1 MATQSREPAAEELE
15 RGLFGQIEVHS
26 IDWVPDPERH
36 GKVWQQSMLWF
47 LGNFQYFTIPIGF
60 VGPALGLSLGW
71 SILAGVLGI
80 WFGTLF
86 MAFHA
91 TQGPVF
97 GLPQMIQ
104 TRAQLGYRGVVVA
117 LFAVLFTYMA
127 FNVADQVLMST
138 GLHGAFGWNAHLVAG
153 ATAVLA
159 ALLAIFGYDWVHRV
173 FRFLLVISF
182 PCYAIISI
190 AILIGHAGGA
200 APHHPGG
207 FIFAAFMSQFS
218 VAAAYNITYA
228 PYVSDYSR
236 YMPRDTPA
244 RGIITAVFFGASGS
258 AIWLIALGAWLAT
271 RLGIGDGLVGL
282 QLVGDKVAAPL
293 GSITA
298 VLSATALLATMGMN
312 AYGGMLTVLTGIDSF
327 KTIKTSRAWRV
338 VTIIALAILWYAIG
352 ASISSSTSAV
362 SAVLNSLTLM
372 LYLLVPWTAL
382 NLVDY
387 FFVRHGH
394 YAITDIFRADGVYG
408 AWGWRGLTA
417 YFVGFACEI
426 PFMVLPPIAGLSYTG
441 YFPSHLTNGVDYSWL
456 VGLVISGLV
465 YLLLSRSLDVAAE
478 QSAIDASERE
488 QQAIDVFAEA
498 ATITEQGHPDAQAPY
513 PRHRSGRRSAA
524 GDAGHVRTP

>member
-1 MATQSREPAAEELE
+1 MATQSREPTVEEEQE
-15 RGLFGQIEVHS
+15 RGLLGQIEVHS
-26 IDWVPDPERH
+26 IDWIPDTERH
-36 GKVWQQSMLWF
+36 GKVWQQAMLWF

-71 SILAGVLGI
+71 SILAGALGI
-80 WFGTLF
+80 GFGTLF

-138 GLHGAFGWNAHLVAG
+138 GLHGAFGWNAHLVAA

-182 PCYAIISI
+182 PCYAIISV
-190 AILIGHAGGA
+190 AILIGHAGGHA
-200 APHHPGG
+200 THHPSG
-207 FIFAAFMSQFS
+207 FLFAAFMAQFS

-236 YMPRDTPA
+236 YMPRKTPA
-244 RGIITAVFFGASGS
+244 RGIIGAVFFGASGS

-271 RLGIGDGLVGL
+271 RLGISDGLVGL
-282 QLVGDKVAAPL
+282 QVVGDNVVAPL

-327 KTIKTSRAWRV
+327 KKIKTSRALRV
-338 VTIIALAILWYAIG
+338 VTVIALAIVWYAIG
-352 ASISSSTSAV
+352 ASLSSSTSAV

-387 FFVRHGH
+387 FFVRRGH
-394 YAITDIFRADGVYG
+394 YAITDIFRPDGVYG

-417 YFVGFACEI
+417 YFVGFAAEI

-441 YFPSHLTNGVDYSWL
+441 YFPAHLTNGVDYSWL
-456 VGLVISGLV
+456 VGLAVSGLV
-465 YLLLSRSLDVAAE
+465 YLLLSRSLNLAAE
-478 QSAIDASERE
+478 QAAIDASERE
-488 QQAIDVFAEA
+488 LQAIDVAAEA
-498 ATITEQGHPDAQAPY
+498 AAITEQGHPGGQAPE
-513 PRHRSGRRSAA
+513 PALSRSRGADQQLA
-524 GDAGHVRTP
+524 H

>member
-1 MATQSREPAAEELE
+1 MASQSEAPAAVQEAGG
-15 RGLFGQIEVHS
+15 GLIGQIEVHS
-26 IDWVPDPERH
+26 IDWIPDPERH
-36 GKVWQQSMLWF
+36 GKAWQQTMLWF

-71 SILAGVLGI
+71 SIVAGVLGI
-80 WFGTLF
+80 FLGTLF

-127 FNVADQVLMST
+127 FNVADQALMSS
-138 GLHGAFGWNAHLVAG
+138 GLHSAFGWNASLVAVG
-153 ATAVLA
+153 TAVLA
-159 ALLAIFGYDWVHRV
+159 ALLAIFGYDWVHRI
-173 FRFLLVISF
+173 FRLLLILSL
-182 PCYAIISI
+182 PCYAIISV

-207 FIFAAFMSQFS
+207 FVFAAFMAQLS

-228 PYVSDYSR
+228 GYVSDYSR
-236 YMPRDTPA
+236 YMPRDTSP

-271 RLGIGDGLVGL
+271 RLGATDGLVGL
-282 QLVGDKVAAPL
+282 QVVGDNVAAPL
-293 GSITA
+293 GSVTA
-298 VLSATALLATMGMN
+298 VLSSAALVATMGMN
-312 AYGGMLTVLTGIDSF
+312 AYGAMLTVLTGIDSF
-327 KTIKTSRAWRV
+327 KTITTSRAWRIA
-338 VTIIALAILWYAIG
+338 TIIGLTIIWYAIG
-352 ASISSSTSAV
+352 AGISSSAV
-362 SAVLNSLTLM
+362 STVLDSLTLM

-382 NLVDY
+382 NLVDF

-408 AWGWRGLTA
+408 AWGWRGLVA
-417 YFVGFACEI
+417 YGAGFLAEI

-441 YFPSHLTNGVDYSWL
+441 YFPSHLVNGVDYSWL
-456 VGLVISGLV
+456 IGLAVSGLV
-465 YLLLSRSLDVAAE
+465 YLLVSRSLDVTAE
-478 QSAIDASERE
+478 RTAIEASERE
-488 QQAIDVFAEA
+488 LRAIDA
-498 ATITEQGHPDAQAPY
+498 AAIDA
-513 PRHRSGRRSAA
+513 AA
-524 GDAGHVRTP
+524 GGNEPGAAPA

>member
-1 MATQSREPAAEELE
+1 MATEAREPAVDEVE
-15 RGLFGQIEVHS
+15 RGLLGQIEVHS
-26 IDWVPDPERH
+26 IDWIPDSERH
-36 GKVWQQSMLWF
+36 GKVWQQTMLWF

-71 SILAGVLGI
+71 SILAGALGI

-138 GLHGAFGWNAHLVAG
+138 GLHGAFGWNARLVAIV
-153 ATAVLA
+153 TAVLA

-190 AILIGHAGGA
+190 AILVGDAGSTGHHRPA
-200 APHHPGG
+200 G
-207 FIFAAFMSQFS
+207 FIFAAFMAQFS

-236 YMPRDTPA
+236 YMPRKTPA
-244 RGIITAVFFGASGS
+244 RGIITAVFFGASSS
-258 AIWLIALGAWLAT
+258 AIWLIAIGAWLAT
-271 RLGIGDGLVGL
+271 RLNVNDGLVGL
-282 QLVGDKVAAPL
+282 QVAGDNVAAPL

-312 AYGGMLTVLTGIDSF
+312 AYGAMLTVLTGIDSF
-327 KTIKTSRAWRV
+327 KKIRTSRAWRV
-338 VTIIALAILWYAIG
+338 GTIIALAVVWYAIG

-387 FFVRHGH
+387 FFVRRGH
-394 YAITDIFRADGVYG
+394 YAITDIFRPDGVYG
-408 AWGWRGLTA
+408 LWGWRGLTA

-441 YFPSHLTNGVDYSWL
+441 YFPGHLTNGVDYSWL
-456 VGLVISGLV
+456 VGLVVSGLV
-465 YLLLSRSLDVAAE
+465 YLLLSRSLDVTAE
-478 QSAIDASERE
+478 QSAIDVSEQE
-488 QQAIDVFAEA
+488 LKAIDEAAEA
-498 ATITEQGHPDAQAPY
+498 AA
-513 PRHRSGRRSAA
+513 
-524 GDAGHVRTP
+524 

>member
-1 MATQSREPAAEELE
+1 MTTDAPAETPIEEIEGAL
-15 RGLFGQIEVHS
+15 LSQIEVHS
-26 IDWVPDPERH
+26 IDWIPDPERH
-36 GKVWQQSMLWF
+36 GKNWQQTMLWF

-60 VGPALGLSLGW
+60 LGPALGLSLGW
-71 SILAGVLGI
+71 SILAGFLGI
-80 WFGTLF
+80 AFGTLF

-104 TRAQLGYRGVVVA
+104 TRAQMGYRGVVVA

-127 FNVADQVLMST
+127 FNVADQVLMAS
-138 GLHGAFGWNAHLVAG
+138 GLHGAFGWNAHLVAA

-159 ALLAIFGYDWVHRV
+159 AALAIFGYDWVHRV

-190 AILIGHAGGA
+190 AILAGHAGGVI
-200 APHHPGG
+200 PHHPGG
-207 FIFAAFMSQFS
+207 FIFAAFMTQFT

-236 YMPRDTPA
+236 YMPRKTSP
-244 RGIITAVFFGASGS
+244 RGIIAAVFFGASGS

-271 RLGIGDGLVGL
+271 RLGVTDGLVGL
-282 QLVGDKVAAPL
+282 QVVGDKVAAPL

-327 KTIKTSRAWRV
+327 KTIKTSRALRA
-338 VTIIALAILWYAIG
+338 VTVIALAILWYAIG

-362 SAVLNSLTLM
+362 SAVLDSLTLM

-394 YAITDIFRADGVYG
+394 YAITDIFRLDGVYHR
-408 AWGWRGLTA
+408 WGWRGLTA
-417 YFVGFACEI
+417 YAAGFLAEI
-426 PFMVLPPIAGLSYTG
+426 PFMVIYPIGSFSYTG
-441 YFPSHLTNGVDYSWL
+441 PVPAHLTNMVDYSWA
-456 VGLVISGLV
+456 VGLIVSGLL
-465 YLLLSRSLDVAAE
+465 YLLLCRSLDRATEQAAIE
-478 QSAIDASERE
+478 ASDRELAAIDA
-488 QQAIDVFAEA
+488 A
-498 ATITEQGHPDAQAPY
+498 AAP
-513 PRHRSGRRSAA
+513 
-524 GDAGHVRTP
+524 

>member
-1 MATQSREPAAEELE
+1 MATQSREPTAAAELAP
-15 RGLFGQIEVHS
+15 GLLGQIEVHS
-26 IDWVPDPERH
+26 IDWIPDTERH
-36 GKVWQQSMLWF
+36 SKTWQQTMLWF

-127 FNVADQVLMST
+127 FNVADQVLLAS
-138 GLHGAFGWNAHLVAG
+138 GLNGAFGWNATLVAVV
-153 ATAVLA
+153 TAILA
-159 ALLAIFGYDWVHRV
+159 AALAIFGYDWVHRV

-182 PCYAIISI
+182 PCYAIISV
-190 AILIGHAGGA
+190 AILVGHAGGQ
-200 APHHPGG
+200 APKPAH
-207 FIFAAFMSQFS
+207 FLFAAFMSQFS

-236 YMPRDTPA
+236 YMPRNTRP
-244 RGIITAVFFGASGS
+244 RSIIAAVFFGASGS

-271 RLGIGDGLVGL
+271 R
-282 QLVGDKVAAPL
+282 
-293 GSITA
+293 
-298 VLSATALLATMGMN
+298 GMN

-327 KTIKTSRAWRV
+327 KTIRASRAWRAATV
-338 VTIIALAILWYAIG
+338 LVLAVIWYALG
-352 ASISSSTSAV
+352 QAISSSGSETAV
-362 SAVLNSLTLM
+362 SAVLDSLTLM

-382 NLVDY
+382 NLVDF
-387 FFVRHGH
+387 FFVRRGH
-394 YAITDIFRADGVYG
+394 YAITDIFRPDGVYG

-417 YFVGFACEI
+417 YFVGFAAEI
-426 PFMVLPPIAGLSYTG
+426 PFMVLPPIAGFSYTG
-441 YFPSHLTNGVDYSWL
+441 YFPNHVTNGVDYSWV
-456 VGLVISGLV
+456 VGLLVSGLV
-465 YLLLSRSLDVAAE
+465 YLVLSRSLDLKSEQAAI
-478 QSAIDASERE
+478 AASERE
-488 QQAIDVFAEA
+488 LQTIDE
-498 ATITEQGHPDAQAPY
+498 G
-513 PRHRSGRRSAA
+513 
-524 GDAGHVRTP
+524 

>member
-1 MATQSREPAAEELE
+1 MATQSREPTVEAELE
-15 RGLFGQIEVHS
+15 RGLLGQIEVHS
-26 IDWVPDPERH
+26 IDWIPDTERH
-36 GKVWQQSMLWF
+36 GKTWQQAMLWF

-71 SILAGVLGI
+71 SILAGALGI
-80 WFGTLF
+80 CFGTLF

-138 GLHGAFGWNAHLVAG
+138 GLHGAFGWNARLVAVG
-153 ATAVLA
+153 TAVLA

-173 FRFLLVISF
+173 FRLLLVISF
-182 PCYAIISI
+182 PCYAIISV
-190 AILIGHAGGA
+190 AILIGHAGGH
-200 APHHPGG
+200 APARPAG
-207 FIFAAFMSQFS
+207 FLFAAFMAQFS

-236 YMPRDTPA
+236 YMPRKTPA

-271 RLGIGDGLVGL
+271 RLGISDGLVGL
-282 QLVGDKVAAPL
+282 QVVGDKVVAPL

-312 AYGGMLTVLTGIDSF
+312 AYGAMLTVLTGIDSF
-327 KTIKTSRAWRV
+327 KTIKTSRMLRV
-338 VTIIALAILWYAIG
+338 VTVIALAIIWYVIA
-352 ASISSSTSAV
+352 ASLSSSTSAV

-387 FFVRHGH
+387 FFVRRGH
-394 YAITDIFRADGVYG
+394 YAITDIFRPDGVYG

-417 YFVGFACEI
+417 YFVGFAAEI

-441 YFPSHLTNGVDYSWL
+441 YFPAHLTNGVDYSWL
-456 VGLVISGLV
+456 VGLVVSGLV
-465 YLLLSRSLDVAAE
+465 YLLLSRSLNLAAE

-488 QQAIDVFAEA
+488 LQAIDVVAE
-498 ATITEQGHPDAQAPY
+498 
-513 PRHRSGRRSAA
+513 SAA
-524 GDAGHVRTP
+524 IAEHDQPDVQASQDGE

>member
-1 MATQSREPAAEELE
+1 MATEPRTNTAVAAPES
-15 RGLFGQIEVHS
+15 GLVSQIEVHS
-26 IDWVPDPERH
+26 IDWIPDTERH
-36 GKVWQQSMLWF
+36 GKTWQQSMLWF

-71 SILAGVLGI
+71 SILGGVLGI
-80 WFGTLF
+80 AAGTLF

-91 TQGPVF
+91 TQGPIF

-104 TRAQLGYRGVVVA
+104 TRAQLGYRGVIVA

-127 FNVADQVLMST
+127 FNVADQVLLAS
-138 GLHGAFGWNAHLVAG
+138 GLHGAFGWSAG
-153 ATAVLA
+153 AVAAITAVLA

-173 FRFLLVISF
+173 FRLLLVISL
-182 PCYAIISI
+182 PCYAIITV
-190 AILIGHAGGA
+190 AIFVGHAGGH

-207 FIFAAFMSQFS
+207 FVFAAFMAQFS

-236 YMPRDTPA
+236 YMPRSTSP
-244 RGIITAVFFGASGS
+244 RGIIAAVFFGASGS
-258 AIWLIALGAWLAT
+258 AVWLIALGAWLAT
-271 RLGIGDGLVGL
+271 RLGATDGLVGL
-282 QLVGDKVAAPL
+282 QVVGDNVAAPL

-312 AYGGMLTVLTGIDSF
+312 AYGAMLTVLTGIDSF
-327 KTIKTSRAWRV
+327 RKVTTSRAWRIAV
-338 VTIIALAILWYAIG
+338 IVALAVIWYAIG
-352 ASISSSTSAV
+352 AGISTNAV
-362 SAVLNSLTLM
+362 STVLDSLTLM

-382 NLVDY
+382 NLVDF

-417 YFVGFACEI
+417 YLVGFAAEI

-441 YFPSHLTNGVDYSWL
+441 YFPSHVTNGVDYSWL
-456 VGLVISGLV
+456 VGLAVSGLV
-465 YLLLSRSLDVAAE
+465 YLLLSRSLDVSAE
-478 QSAIDASERE
+478 QSAIEASERALRLVDE
-488 QQAIDVFAEA
+488 ETAE
-498 ATITEQGHPDAQAPY
+498 G
-513 PRHRSGRRSAA
+513 
-524 GDAGHVRTP
+524 

>member
-1 MATQSREPAAEELE
+1 MATQSREPTAETEQE
-15 RGLFGQIEVHS
+15 GGLLGQIEVHS
-26 IDWVPDPERH
+26 IDWIPDTERH
-36 GKVWQQSMLWF
+36 GKTWQQTMLWF

-91 TQGPVF
+91 TQGPVI

-127 FNVADQVLMST
+127 FNVADQVLLAS
-138 GLHGAFGWNAHLVAG
+138 GLHGAFGWNPTLVAIV
-153 ATAVLA
+153 TAILA
-159 ALLAIFGYDWVHRV
+159 AALAIFGYDWVHRV

-190 AILIGHAGGA
+190 AILVGHAGGQPA
-200 APHHPGG
+200 KPAH
-207 FIFAAFMSQFS
+207 FVFAAFMSQFS

-236 YMPRDTPA
+236 YMPRDTRP
-244 RGIITAVFFGASGS
+244 RSIIAAVFFGASGS

-271 RLGIGDGLVGL
+271 RLNISDGLVGL
-282 QLVGDKVAAPL
+282 QKSGDNVAAPL

-298 VLSATALLATMGMN
+298 FLSATALLATMGMN

-327 KTIKTSRAWRV
+327 KTIRTSRVWRAATV
-338 VTIIALAILWYAIG
+338 LVLAVIWYAIG
-352 ASISSSTSAV
+352 QSISTSGSDTAV

-382 NLVDY
+382 NLVDF
-387 FFVRHGH
+387 FFVRRGH
-394 YAITDIFRADGVYG
+394 YAITDIFSPEGVYG
-408 AWGWRGLTA
+408 TWAWRGLTA
-417 YFVGFACEI
+417 YFAGF
-426 PFMVLPPIAGLSYTG
+426 SYTG
-441 YFPSHLTNGVDYSWL
+441 FFPNHVTNGVDYSWV
-456 VGLVISGLV
+456 VGLLVAGLV
-465 YLLLSRSLDVAAE
+465 YLVLSRSLDLKSEQAAI
-478 QSAIDASERE
+478 AASERE
-488 QQAIDVFAEA
+488 LQTID
-498 ATITEQGHPDAQAPY
+498 G
-513 PRHRSGRRSAA
+513 G
-524 GDAGHVRTP
+524 